1 MYQES
6 DEGEKE
12 ASTEAML
19 AALQLESLSNEENE
33 LSEELEE
40 VEQELRQELHI
51 LQRQLG
57 GEGGIEIRLAGQ
69 DQGSE
74 QRQHLRIKDVEDQ
87 ENFHLQSLLL
97 PAGPQIGPRF
107 EHFPVQNIFDKE
119 SIERLLDGIA
129 HEEQSEDVTVIG
141 KEQLDDLLLTNYLK
155 NSFTNSDP
163 HSDVFLKDPTDEKV
177 NFLQRPEEERE
188 SRSLSSGGSLDST
201 DNSLEQQGVRVEVEE
216 LVLVPYNSTV
226 YVPLDHMETIRVGDT
241 TEKNSK
247 DIGDR

>member
-1 MYQES
+1 MYQQP
-6 DEGEKE
+6 EGENE

-19 AALQLESLSNEENE
+19 AALQLESLTNEENE
-33 LSEELEE
+33 LSEELDE

-57 GEGGIEIRLAGQ
+57 GEGEIEIRLP
-69 DQGSE
+69 DE
-74 QRQHLRIKDVEDQ
+74 RQHLRAIVEDQ
-87 ENFHLQSLLL
+87 EDFPLQSLLL
-97 PAGPQIGPRF
+97 SAPRVSF

-129 HEEQSEDVTVIG
+129 EEEKSENLPVIG

-155 NSFTNSDP
+155 NSLANTDQQP
-163 HSDVFLKDPTDEKV
+163 DVFLNEPTEEKNV
-177 NFLQRPEEERE
+177 FERKITRSEERE
-188 SRSLSSGGSLDST
+188 SRSLGSASLEST
-201 DNSLEQQGVRVEVEE
+201 DNSLDQPMQVEE

-226 YVPLDHMETIRVGDT
+226 YVPLDRIETIGVGDT